1 MSTVF
6 KAENYIESGMS
17 LGIFKSSC
25 DKAEPTH
32 THDFA
37 EIIYILDGC
46 AVETVNG
53 KGVELTRGSMLFINR
68 ESTHEFTPKDKFTY
82 YNICFMPE
90 IIAERIINRDNAF
103 DLLSLTAV
111 DELRR
116 AESSVGNMT
125 FDGEERVI
133 IESILA
139 DMLAEYGGM
148 NPERCAVLESY
159 MTIIVSKILRKL
171 EPTETKKSE
180 TDLLWKD
187 ILAFIDSNLGER
199 LTLSALAKQC
209 FYNPSY
215 FSRSFK
221 ERFGITLVEY
231 ITRSRA
237 EAAAKMLAETD
248 LSTSEIAARC
258 GFGEKSALYRA
269 FSKRYG
275 MTPREW
281 RESKR

>member
-1 MSTVF
+1 MSIIY
-6 KAENYIESGMS
+6 KAENYIENGMS
-17 LGIFKSSC
+17 LGIFRSKC
-25 DKAEPTH
+25 DEPQPVH

-37 EIIYILDGC
+37 EIIYILDGH
-46 AVETVNG
+46 AIETVNG
-53 KGVELTRGSMLFINR
+53 KNVELSRGSMLFINR
-68 ESTHEFTPKDKFTY
+68 GSTHEFTPKNVFTY

-90 IIAERIINRDNAF
+90 VISDRIINRENAF
-103 DLLSLTAV
+103 DLLSLTALE
-111 DELRR
+111 ELRH
-116 AESSVGNMT
+116 AESSLGNIT

-133 IESILA
+133 IEAILA
-139 DMLAEYGGM
+139 DMLCEYESA

-159 MTIIVSKILRKL
+159 MTIIVSKLLRKL
-171 EPTETKKSE
+171 EPGEIKKRES
-180 TDLLWKD
+180 DFLWKD
-187 ILAFIDSNLGER
+187 IISFIDSNLGER

-237 EAAAKMLAETD
+237 EAAAKMLTETE
-248 LSTSEIAARC
+248 LSTADIATLC
-258 GFGEKSALYRA
+258 GFCDKSALYRA
-269 FSKRYG
+269 FSKQYG

-281 RESKR
+281 RDSKR

>member
-1 MSTVF
+1 MDIIY
-6 KAENYIESGMS
+6 KAENYIEQGMS

-25 DKAEPTH
+25 DEPQPVH

-37 EIIYILDGC
+37 EIVYILDGR
-46 AVETVNG
+46 ATETVNG
-53 KGVELTRGSMLFINR
+53 RDVELSRGSLLFINR
-68 ESTHEFTPKDKFTY
+68 GSTHEFTPKDRFTY

-90 IIAERIINRDNAF
+90 VISDRIINRDNAF
-103 DLLSLTAV
+103 DLLSLTAIE
-111 DELRR
+111 ELRR
-116 AESSVGNMT
+116 AEGSLGNIT

-139 DMLAEYGGM
+139 DMLTEYEATR
-148 NPERCAVLESY
+148 PERRAVLESY
-159 MTIIVSKILRKL
+159 MTVIISKILRKL
-171 EPTETKKSE
+171 EPAEAKKRESVF
-180 TDLLWKD
+180 LWKD
-187 ILAFIDSNLGER
+187 ILSFIDSNLGEK

-221 ERFGITLVEY
+221 EKFGITLVEY

-237 EAAAKMLAETD
+237 EAAARLLSETE
-248 LSTSEIAARC
+248 LSTSEIAVRC
-258 GFGEKSALYRA
+258 GFGDKSALYRA
-269 FSKRYG
+269 FAKQYG

-281 RESKR
+281 RDAKR